1 MKTFFIS
8 LGIFWLIFGGLIL
21 SNRYVSKQQCREI
34 IQDGYAYS
42 INGVMNKMHAKCA
55 EADEECLRPLS
66 ELDPKACKKITAQQ
80 LITVKEDQYDTW
92 IEDMTGLPQ

>member
-21 SNRYVSKQQCREI
+21 SNNHVSKQHCREVI
-34 IQDGYAYS
+34 KNGYAYS
-42 INGVMNKMHAKCA
+42 INGVLNKMHANCA

-66 ELDPKACKKITAQQ
+66 EFDDEACTKVTAGQ
-80 LITVKEDQYDTW
+80 LLEARDEYYDRWVGDVTS
-92 IEDMTGLPQ
+92 LPQ